1 MLICMMAMKCGVFRK
16 TMSFQERY
24 SFVIIGNNLLN
35 AFSFFVIKYQIYE
48 KIKIKGELFRYFEI
62 DFLTPNDN
70 TLHSNITLI
79 KLFSDRNWMTVIR
92 SSEEE
97 ETIFLFVQ
105 TKFWF
110 LVIKL
115 RYRYLL
121 LISYCIMVIATMLL
135 FRIKTSLLLSFT
147 NETRFSICITRNKKG
162 RL

>member
-1 MLICMMAMKCGVFRK
+1 MMAMKCGVFRK

-105 TKFWF
+105 TKF
-110 LVIKL
+110 
-115 RYRYLL
+115 
-121 LISYCIMVIATMLL
+121 
-135 FRIKTSLLLSFT
+135 
-147 NETRFSICITRNKKG
+147 
-162 RL
+162 